1 MAIAWSPQLATP
13 VYADVDYMVSLAQI
27 RLQGPYNY
35 LLAPH
40 RGPLWDIATSDYHTM
55 VASCASDGA
64 VILSNSGMGFYRRKM
79 GVSDKRSQSH
89 VF

>member
-13 VYADVDYMVSLAQI
+13 LYADVDYMVTIAQV
-27 RLQGPYNY
+27 RLHGP
-35 LLAPH
+35 LSFLVAPH

-64 VILSNSGMGFYRRKM
+64 VVVANVGMGFYRRKN
-79 GVSDKRSQSH
+79 GVRH
-89 VF
+89 Y